1 MRNVTLGNSDLSISA
16 LGLGCMGM
24 SDFYGEN
31 ADWSKRSETEGES
44 VATIRAAIDQGLN
57 FLDSA
62 DVYGNGHNEQLL
74 GRAVREHLE
83 AGGRRED
90 AVVCTKFG
98 NVRGDDG
105 SWQGVNGSP
114 DYIRMAC
121 DRSLRHLGLEHIDLY
136 YQHRVDPNTP
146 IEETVGAMSE
156 LVKLGKVR
164 FLGLS
169 EASTETLRKACAVH
183 PISALQTEYS
193 LWTRDPETEHLS
205 ACAELGV
212 TFVAYSP
219 LGRGFLTGTIRDDDT
234 LAFNDSRRLHPRFT
248 TEAIEHNLQL
258 VEAIED
264 VARGHGCTPAQCAL
278 AWLLAQ
284 SGRQAPDLRPAVVP
298 IPGTKR
304 RDRLGENIA
313 ALTVELREEDLQRLS
328 AAAPPGWT
336 MGTRYPE
343 RSMQA
348 LNR

>member
-1 MRNVTLGNSDLSISA
+1 MRNVSLGKTGLSVSA
-16 LGLGCMGM
+16 IGLGCMGM

-31 ADWSKRSETEGES
+31 ADWGRRSETEAES
-44 VATIRAAIDQGLN
+44 LATIRQALSEGLN
-57 FLDSA
+57 FIDTA
-62 DVYGNGHNEQLL
+62 DVYGNGHNEQLV
-74 GRAVREHLE
+74 GRALREHME

-114 DYIRMAC
+114 DYVRMAC
-121 DRSLRHLGLEHIDLY
+121 ERSLRSLGLDHIDLY
-136 YQHRVDPNTP
+136 YQHRVDPATP
-146 IEETVGAMSE
+146 IEETVGAMAQ
-156 LVKLGKVR
+156 LVQQGKVR
-164 FLGLS
+164 FIGLS
-169 EASTETLRKACAVH
+169 EAGVDTLRRACTVH
-183 PISALQTEYS
+183 PVAALQTEYS
-193 LWTRDPETEHLS
+193 LWTRDPEQEHLRV
-205 ACAELGV
+205 CAELGI

-234 LAFNDSRRLHPRFT
+234 LAFNDSRRLHPRFSS
-248 TEAIEHNLQL
+248 EAIEHNLQL
-258 VEAIED
+258 VEAIESI
-264 VARGHGCTPAQCAL
+264 AGAHGCTPAQCAL

-284 SGRQAPDLRPAVVP
+284 SGNGGPDLRPTVLP

-304 RDRLGENIA
+304 RERLGENIG
-313 ALTVELREEDLQRLS
+313 ALSVSLSVEELERLS
-328 AAAPPGWT
+328 QAAPPGWA